1 MKTEDAMQPMSQ
13 AAVSDAVSFPH
24 YRGLSLAI
32 FAGAFVF
39 GVVMSSL
46 GALLPGLVEK
56 VGFDRESAGRL
67 FLAMNFAML
76 IGSLVFGPVC
86 DRFGFRR
93 LLLVSILLVGAAYT
107 SLALAGLT
115 LAYGYTAIALSLVAL
130 GVGGGALNG
139 ATNALVNDISPERRG
154 AALNRLGICF
164 GLGALITPF
173 LIGALKARLGLE
185 PIIYLFAL
193 FTLAPLALYTVV
205 AFPAP
210 KHRGGLPRREL
221 LTVLLNPLLYLFALL
236 LFFQSGNEF
245 ALGGWLSTY
254 LAERFGIDSGQAAF
268 VLAGYWAAMMA
279 GRAICGALSHRI
291 KAETLVCASALLALV
306 SVAGL
311 RLAPSQAMAIAAVA
325 LTGLGFAAI
334 FPTTLAQA
342 GETFAQFSGT
352 AFSVI
357 FVVALSGG
365 MTAPW
370 LVGNIAQTRSIEAG
384 LGVVIFN
391 CAMIFLLQTLI
402 AMRRDAKRIGKNSE
416 A

>member
-1 MKTEDAMQPMSQ
+1 MKTEDAIQPISQ
-13 AAVSDAVSFPH
+13 AAINDAAGFPH

-39 GVVMSSL
+39 GVVMASL

-56 VGFDRESAGRL
+56 VGFDKESAGRL
-67 FLAMNFAML
+67 FLVMNFAML

-93 LLLVSILLVGAAYT
+93 LLLVSILLVSAAYT
-107 SLALAGLT
+107 SLALAH
-115 LAYGYTAIALSLVAL
+115 GYAAITLSLIGL
-130 GVGGGALNG
+130 GLGGGALNG

-154 AALNRLGICF
+154 AALNRLGIFF

-210 KHRGGLPRREL
+210 KHRGGLPGREL
-221 LTVLLNPLLYLFALL
+221 LAVLRNPLLYLFALL

-254 LAERFGIDSGQAAF
+254 LAERFGVDAGQAAF
-268 VLAGYWAAMMA
+268 ALAGYWAAVMA

-306 SVAGL
+306 AVAGL
-311 RLAPSQAMAIAAVA
+311 RIAPSQAAAAVA
-325 LTGLGFAAI
+325 VIIIGLGFAAI

-342 GETFAQFSGT
+342 GEAFAQFSGT

-370 LVGNIAQTRSIEAG
+370 LVGKIAQTHSIEAG

-391 CAMIFLLQTLI
+391 CAMIFLLQTII
-402 AMRRDAKRIGKNSE
+402 AMRRAR
-416 A
+416 

>member
-1 MKTEDAMQPMSQ
+1 MKTEDAIQPMSQ
-13 AAVSDAVSFPH
+13 AEAGDAAGFPH

-32 FAGAFVF
+32 FVGAFVF
-39 GVVMSSL
+39 GVVMASL

-56 VGFDRESAGRL
+56 VGFDKESAGRL

-76 IGSLVFGPVC
+76 VSSLVFGPVC

-93 LLLVSILLVGAAYT
+93 LMLVSIAIVGAAYM
-107 SLALAGLT
+107 SLALAHE
-115 LAYGYTAIALSLVAL
+115 YVAIMLSLIGL
-130 GVGGGALNG
+130 GLGGGALNG
-139 ATNALVNDISPERRG
+139 ATNALVNDISAERRG

-185 PIIYLFAL
+185 PIIYLFAF
-193 FTLAPLALYTVV
+193 FTLAPLALCAVA
-205 AFPAP
+205 AFPPP
-210 KHRGGLPRREL
+210 KHHGGLPRREL
-221 LTVLLNPLLYLFALL
+221 LAVLRNPLLYLFALL

-254 LAERFGIDSGQAAF
+254 LAERFGVDAGRAAF
-268 VLAGYWAAMMA
+268 ALGGYWAAMMA

-291 KAETLVCASALLALV
+291 KAESLVRASALLALAA
-306 SVAGL
+306 VAGL
-311 RLAPSQAMAIAAVA
+311 RFAPSRAAAVGA
-325 LTGLGFAAI
+325 IILIGLGLAAI

-365 MTAPW
+365 TTAPW
-370 LVGNIAQTRSIEAG
+370 LVGKIAQARSIEAG
-384 LGVVIFN
+384 FGVIIFN
-391 CAMIFLLQTLI
+391 CAMIFLLQTI
-402 AMRRDAKRIGKNSE
+402 IVMRRAR
-416 A
+416 

>member
-1 MKTEDAMQPMSQ
+1 MKNEDTMQPISQ
-13 AAVSDAVSFPH
+13 AAASDAAGFPH

-32 FAGAFVF
+32 LAGAFVF

-56 VGFDRESAGRL
+56 VGFDKESAGRL
-67 FLAMNFAML
+67 FLVMNFAML

-93 LLLVSILLVGAAYT
+93 LPLVSILLVGAAYT
-107 SLALAGLT
+107 SLALAN
-115 LAYGYTAIALSLVAL
+115 GYVAITLSLMGL
-130 GVGGGALNG
+130 GLGGGALNG

-173 LIGALKARLGLE
+173 LIGALKERLGLE

-193 FTLAPLALYTVV
+193 FTLGPLALYTVGD
-205 AFPAP
+205 FPAP

-221 LTVLLNPLLYLFALL
+221 LAVLRNPLLYLFALS

-254 LAERFGIDSGQAAF
+254 LAERFGVDAGQAAF
-268 VLAGYWAAMMA
+268 ALAGYWSAVMA
-279 GRAICGALSHRI
+279 GRAICGALSHKV
-291 KAETLVCASALLALV
+291 KAETLVRASALLALIA
-306 SVAGL
+306 VAGL
-311 RLAPSQAMAIAAVA
+311 RIAPSQAAAVVA
-325 LTGLGFAAI
+325 VVIIGLGFAAI

-342 GETFAQFSGT
+342 GEAFAQFSGT

-370 LVGNIAQTRSIEAG
+370 LVGKIAQTHSIEAG

-391 CAMIFLLQTLI
+391 CAMIFLLQTII
-402 AMRRDAKRIGKNSE
+402 AMRRAR
-416 A
+416 